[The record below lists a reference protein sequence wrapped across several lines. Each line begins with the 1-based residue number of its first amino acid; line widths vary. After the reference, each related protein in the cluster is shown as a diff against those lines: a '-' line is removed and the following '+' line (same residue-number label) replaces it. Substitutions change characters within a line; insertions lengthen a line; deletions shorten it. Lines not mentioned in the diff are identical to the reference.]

1 VLANVDVTVRSGRCL
16 ALVGESGSGKTT
28 LARCVSGIHAGEVEG
43 YLGFD
48 RPALPWSTAERTA
61 TQLREIQYIFQNPQ
75 ASLNPRYSVGHSI
88 AHPLVT
94 FGLVEGGGERR
105 RRVRELMDRVAL
117 PAGYENRYPSQ
128 LSDGERQRVAI
139 ARALAAE
146 PRLLVCDEI
155 TSSLDVSIQA
165 SILELLAELRA
176 ETKLTMV
183 FITHHL
189 GLVRAIADH
198 LVILDKGAIVEE
210 GDATTVLDAPS
221 HPYTVKLLSDTPGL
235 DDLAAINLS
244 SPNTL
249 RRRPTWDSSG
259 WTTWTS

>member
-48 RPALPWSTAERTA
+48 RQALPWSTAERTA

-146 PRLLVCDEI
+146 VPSCK
-155 TSSLDVSIQA
+155 TS
-165 SILELLAELRA
+165 
-176 ETKLTMV
+176 
-183 FITHHL
+183 
-189 GLVRAIADH
+189 
-198 LVILDKGAIVEE
+198 
-210 GDATTVLDAPS
+210 
-221 HPYTVKLLSDTPGL
+221 
-235 DDLAAINLS
+235 
-244 SPNTL
+244 
-249 RRRPTWDSSG
+249 
-259 WTTWTS
+259 